1 MASPSSTTK
10 PYKGHTYRALFRINL
25 MESFAYRTQNVVWVL
40 VGAAP
45 TLFAIAAWLA
55 VYGTGKKVG
64 DFTRGDIITYY
75 LVVGL
80 AWYVIGGR
88 INMQIARAIKD
99 GTLAQRLLKPFVAL
113 AEWVIAEQT
122 WKLVSLGLALPVYA
136 AVVFFFR
143 DDLHLNLTVA
153 RTLLAILATVL
164 AASLFI
170 VLEVILGITAFWS
183 TDTRHTFELYDI
195 ILVLASGELVP
206 LALCPSWLFAVL
218 TAAPFRYTFSFP
230 VEVLLNKIG
239 PGGIAAGFALQIGW
253 LVVLVLLARLLWSR
267 GLRRYSAAGL

>member
-1 MASPSSTTK
+1 MSASPAIAK
-10 PYKGHTYRALFRINL
+10 PSRSRKYRALLRMNL
-25 MESFAYRTQNVVWVL
+25 IESLAYRSQNLVWVL
-40 VGAAP
+40 VGALP

-55 VYGTGKKVG
+55 VYGAGKKVG
-64 DFTRGDIITYY
+64 AFTRADIITYY
-75 LVVGL
+75 LVVGI

-88 INMQIARAIKD
+88 INAQIARAIKD

-113 AEWVIAEQT
+113 TEWIIGEQT
-122 WKLVSLGLALPVYA
+122 WKLVSLVLALPVYA

-143 DDLHLNLTVA
+143 DDLHLNLSVG
-153 RTLLAILATVL
+153 RILLTLLATLL

-170 VLEVILGITAFWS
+170 VLEVILGLTAFWS

-206 LALCPSWLFAVL
+206 LALCPPWLFSVL
-218 TAAPFRYTFSFP
+218 TVAPFRYTFSFP
-230 VEVLLNKIG
+230 VEVFLNKVG
-239 PGGIAAGFALQIGW
+239 PGGAAAGFALQISW
-253 LVVLVLLARLLWSR
+253 LVALTLLARLMWSR